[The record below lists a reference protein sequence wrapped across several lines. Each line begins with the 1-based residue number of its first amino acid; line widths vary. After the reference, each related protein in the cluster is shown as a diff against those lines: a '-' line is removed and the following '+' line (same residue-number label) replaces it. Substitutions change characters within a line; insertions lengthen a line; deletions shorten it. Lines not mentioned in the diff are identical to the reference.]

1 MTYHYHKI
9 NGNVFEYLPTT
20 FHIVKGLDDEN
31 YYKFLR
37 FYYKRAKEIKS
48 NSQKLENMWIV
59 KPGENS
65 NRGYGIKV
73 CKTLDEIKSII
84 KQKEKCVDGT
94 NRTYIVQAYI

>member
-1 MTYHYHKI
+1 
-9 NGNVFEYLPTT
+9 
-20 FHIVKGLDDEN
+20 
-31 YYKFLR
+31 
-37 FYYKRAKEIKS
+37 
-48 NSQKLENMWIV
+48 MWIV

-84 KQKEKCVDGT
+84 KQKEKCIDGT